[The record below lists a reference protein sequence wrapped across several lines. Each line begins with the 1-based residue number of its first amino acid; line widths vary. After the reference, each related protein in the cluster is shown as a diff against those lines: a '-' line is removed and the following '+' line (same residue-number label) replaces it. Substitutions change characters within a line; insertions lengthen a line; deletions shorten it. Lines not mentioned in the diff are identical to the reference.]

1 MYFKRFGVMTR
12 STFKVLF
19 YLKRQAERNGKV
31 PVMGRITVNGTISQ
45 FSCKLS
51 VSPKLWDTKANKATG
66 KSVAARCINEKLENI
81 KTNIGKQYQR
91 ICDRDAYVTAE
102 KVKNAWLG
110 FGDGYR
116 LLLQTFDEYLEEFAR
131 KRVGKDRAASTLEN
145 YTRARN
151 YLAAFLRYAYKLEDI
166 PFMELK
172 REFIEKYVVYL
183 STVRGM
189 LPGSILTP
197 VKKLKLMT
205 YTAFRNGWI
214 VSDPFAGFHFNAT
227 YRDRRFLSESELR
240 AVMNAQ
246 LPNYKTAI
254 VRDIFVFCC
263 FTGLAYADV
272 KKLTHDDIHTD
283 ERGDMW
289 IIDKRQKT
297 GTQFR
302 IKLLPV
308 AKELATRYR
317 RLKLPDDKAFPVK
330 DRDSMNMSLRQVAR
344 HAGLSFSPTIH
355 EARHT
360 FSTTVT
366 LSQGVPLE
374 TVSKM
379 LGHKHITTTQIYAK
393 ITNDK
398 IGRDMD
404 ALSEKI
410 ADKFR
415 MAQ

>member
-1 MYFKRFGVMTR
+1 MAR

-19 YLKRQAERNGKV
+19 YLKRQAEQKGKV
-31 PVMGRITVNGTISQ
+31 PIMGRITVNGTISQ

-51 VSPKLWDTKANKATG
+51 ISPKLWDTKANKATG
-66 KSVAARCINEKLENI
+66 KSIVAQRINEKLENI

-91 ICDRDAYVTAE
+91 ICDRDSYVTAE

-110 FGDGYR
+110 FGDGYQ
-116 LLLQTFDEYLEEFAR
+116 LLLQTFDEYLNDFE
-131 KRVGKDRAASTLEN
+131 KNRVGKDRKASTLEN
-145 YTRARN
+145 YRKQYRR
-151 YLAAFLRYAYKLEDI
+151 LAAFLQYEYKLADI
-166 PFMELK
+166 PFKELK

-189 LPGSILTP
+189 LPGTLPNAI
-197 VKKLKLMT
+197 KKLKLMS
-205 YTAFRNGWI
+205 YTAFKNGWI
-214 VSDPFAGFHFNAT
+214 TSDPFAGFRVAAK
-227 YRDRRFLSESELR
+227 YRDRRFLSESELQ
-240 AVMNAQ
+240 AVMNVQ
-246 LPNYKTAI
+246 VPNYKTAI

-272 KKLTHDDIHTD
+272 QKLSYDDIHTD

-289 IIDKRQKT
+289 IIDNRAKT

-302 IKLLPV
+302 VKLLPV
-308 AKELATRYR
+308 AKELVERYR
-317 RLKLPDDKAFPVK
+317 RLKLPDNKVFPVK
-330 DRDSMNMSLRQVAR
+330 DCDSMNMSLRHVAR
-344 HAGLSFSPTIH
+344 HAGLSFNPTMH
-355 EARHT
+355 VGRHT
-360 FSTTVT
+360 FATTVT

-398 IGRDMD
+398 IGRDIDM
-404 ALSEKI
+404 LTEKI

-415 MAQ
+415 IAQ

>member
-1 MYFKRFGVMTR
+1 MAR

-19 YLKRQAERNGKV
+19 YLKRQAEQNGKA
-31 PVMGRITVNGTISQ
+31 PIMGRITINGTISQ

-51 VSPKLWDTKANKATG
+51 ISPKLWDTKANKAIG
-66 KSVAARCINEKLENI
+66 KSVVAQRINEKLENI

-91 ICDRDAYVTAE
+91 ICDRDSYVIAE
-102 KVKNAWLG
+102 KVRNAWLG
-110 FGDGYR
+110 FGDGYQ
-116 LLLQTFDEYLEEFAR
+116 LLLQTFDEYLNDFE
-131 KRVGKDRAASTLEN
+131 KNRVGKDRKASTLEN
-145 YTRARN
+145 YRKQYRR
-151 YLAAFLRYAYKLEDI
+151 LAAFLQYEYKVEDI
-166 PFMELK
+166 PFKELK
-172 REFIEKYVVYL
+172 REFIEKYVIYL

-189 LPGSILTP
+189 LPGTLPNAI
-197 VKKLKLMT
+197 KKLKLMS
-205 YTAFRNGWI
+205 YTAFKNGWI
-214 VSDPFAGFHFNAT
+214 ASDPFAGFRVAAK
-227 YRDRRFLSESELR
+227 YRDRRFLPESELQ
-240 AVMNAQ
+240 AVMDVQ
-246 LPNYKTAI
+246 VPNYKTAI

-272 KKLTHDDIHTD
+272 KKLTHDDLHTD
-283 ERGDMW
+283 PNGNMW
-289 IIDKRQKT
+289 IIDNRAKT

-302 IKLLPV
+302 VKLLPV
-308 AKELATRYR
+308 AKELVERYR
-317 RLKLPDDKAFPVK
+317 RLKLPDNKVFPVK
-330 DRDSMNMSLRQVAR
+330 DCTSMNMSLRHVAR
-344 HAGLSFSPTIH
+344 HAGLSFNPTIH
-355 EARHT
+355 LARHT
-360 FSTTVT
+360 FATTIT

-415 MAQ
+415 MDR

>member
-1 MYFKRFGVMTR
+1 MAR
-12 STFKVLF
+12 STFKILF
-19 YLKRQAERNGKV
+19 YLKRQAEQNGKA
-31 PVMGRITVNGTISQ
+31 PIMGRITINGTISQ

-51 VSPKLWDTKANKATG
+51 ISPKLWDTKANKATG
-66 KSVAARCINEKLENI
+66 KSVVAQHINEKLENI

-91 ICDRDAYVTAE
+91 ICDRDSYVTAE

-110 FGDGYR
+110 FGDGYQ
-116 LLLQTFDEYLEEFAR
+116 LLLQTFDEYLNDFE
-131 KRVGKDRAASTLEN
+131 KNRVGKDRKASTLEN
-145 YTRARN
+145 YRKQYRR
-151 YLAAFLRYAYKLEDI
+151 LAAFLQYEYKLEDI
-166 PFMELK
+166 PFKELK

-189 LPGSILTP
+189 LPGTLPNAI
-197 VKKLKLMT
+197 KKLKLMS
-205 YTAFRNGWI
+205 YTAFKNGWI
-214 VSDPFAGFHFNAT
+214 TSDPFAGFRVAAK
-227 YRDRRFLSESELR
+227 YRDRRFLSESELQ
-240 AVMNAQ
+240 AVMDVQ
-246 LPNYKTAI
+246 VPNYKTAI

-272 KKLTHDDIHTD
+272 QKLSYDDIHTD

-289 IIDKRQKT
+289 IIDNRAKT

-302 IKLLPV
+302 VKLLPV
-308 AKELATRYR
+308 AKELVERYR
-317 RLKLPDDKAFPVK
+317 RLKLPDNKVFPVK
-330 DRDSMNMSLRQVAR
+330 DCDSMNISLRHVAR
-344 HAGLSFSPTIH
+344 HAGLSFNPTMH
-355 EARHT
+355 VGRHT
-360 FSTTVT
+360 FATTVT

-398 IGRDMD
+398 IGRDIDM
-404 ALSEKI
+404 LTEKI

-415 MAQ
+415 IAQ

>member
-1 MYFKRFGVMTR
+1 MAR

-19 YLKRQAERNGKV
+19 YLKRQAEQKGKV
-31 PVMGRITVNGTISQ
+31 PIMGRITVNGTISQ

-51 VSPKLWDTKANKATG
+51 ISPKLWDTKANKVTG
-66 KSVAARCINEKLENI
+66 KSIVAQRINEKLENI

-91 ICDRDAYVTAE
+91 ICDRDSYVTAE

-110 FGDGYR
+110 FGDGYQ
-116 LLLQTFDEYLEEFAR
+116 LLLQTFDEYLNDFE
-131 KRVGKDRAASTLEN
+131 KNRVGKDRKASTLEN
-145 YTRARN
+145 YRKQYRR
-151 YLAAFLRYAYKLEDI
+151 LAAFLQYEYKLEDI
-166 PFMELK
+166 PFKELK

-189 LPGSILTP
+189 LPGTLPNAI
-197 VKKLKLMT
+197 KKLKLMS
-205 YTAFRNGWI
+205 YTAFKNGWI
-214 VSDPFAGFHFNAT
+214 TSDPFAGFRVAAK
-227 YRDRRFLSESELR
+227 YRDRRFLSESELQ
-240 AVMNAQ
+240 AVMDVQ
-246 LPNYKTAI
+246 VPNYKTAI

-272 KKLTHDDIHTD
+272 QKLSYDDIHTD

-289 IIDKRQKT
+289 IIDNRAKT

-302 IKLLPV
+302 VKLLPV
-308 AKELATRYR
+308 AKELVERYR
-317 RLKLPDDKAFPVK
+317 RLKLPDNKVFPVK
-330 DRDSMNMSLRQVAR
+330 DCDSMNMSLRHVAR
-344 HAGLSFSPTIH
+344 HAGLSFNPTMH
-355 EARHT
+355 VGRHT
-360 FSTTVT
+360 FATTVT

-398 IGRDMD
+398 IGRDIDM
-404 ALSEKI
+404 LTEKI

-415 MAQ
+415 IAQ